1 MQIPIT
7 LSLILPAPTPFNT
20 IIANWFNQTYNA
32 VINYGNRN
40 ASSTYTTSDI
50 LKSYCFATGSSV
62 VVALGIRK
70 SVEHKTKTM
79 VGAKLLLYNSG
90 SAMVASAVAG
100 FLNTWFMRQVEM
112 QKGIDVM
119 DPATGEIIGKS

>member
-1 MQIPIT
+1 M
-7 LSLILPAPTPFNT
+7 SLILPAPTPLNT
-20 IIANWFNQTYNA
+20 ILANWVNQTYNA
-32 VINYGNRN
+32 AINYGNRN
-40 ASSTYTTSDI
+40 ASSTYTTADI
-50 LKSYCFATGSSV
+50 MKSYTMATASSV

-79 VGAKLLLYNSG
+79 VGAKLLLYNSL

-112 QKGIDVM
+112 KQGINVM
-119 DPATGEIIGKS
+119 DPATNEIIGVS

>member
-1 MQIPIT
+1 MQIPIC
-7 LSLILPAPTPFNT
+7 LSLILPAPTPINT
-20 IIANWFNQTYNA
+20 IVANWFNQSYNA

-50 LKSYCFATGSSV
+50 LKSYTFATASSV
-62 VVALGIRK
+62 FVALGIRK

-79 VGAKLLLYNSG
+79 TGAKLLLYNSG

-112 QKGIDVM
+112 K
-119 DPATGEIIGKS
+119 